1 MITENI
7 STLKIQK
14 LTKDQFQN
22 GLENN
27 ILDDTSIYLT
37 PVEVKDYA
45 LKSDLNTKADLKDG
59 KIMFNQIPD
68 EIATKS
74 DLENAI
80 TAIDNSLSAAIG
92 SGVLE

>member
-45 LKSDLNTKADLKDG
+45 LKSDLNTKADL
-59 KIMFNQIPD
+59 
-68 EIATKS
+68 
-74 DLENAI
+74 
-80 TAIDNSLSAAIG
+80 IDNKIP
-92 SGVLE
+92 EE

>member
-1 MITENI
+1 MKKIENI

-37 PVEVKDYA
+37 PVEIKDYA
-45 LKSDLNTKADLKDG
+45 LKSDLNTKADL
-59 KIMFNQIPD
+59 
-68 EIATKS
+68 
-74 DLENAI
+74 
-80 TAIDNSLSAAIG
+80 IDNKIP
-92 SGVLE
+92 EE